1 MKKNLIIGL
10 LTIVSLLSLTYG
22 YLQKQE
28 ADEQQALAIEN
39 AKIAREAE
47 IRAGQSQKE
56 AEMQRTIAL
65 MNEAKAMKLLD
76 EVKKK
81 K

>member
-22 YLQKQE
+22 YLQKKE
-28 ADEQQALAIEN
+28 ADKQKALAIEN

-47 IRAGQSQKE
+47 IRAEQSQKE
-56 AEMQRTIAL
+56 AEEQRMIAL
-65 MNEAKAMKLLD
+65 INEAKAMKILD

>member
-28 ADEQQALAIEN
+28 ADKQKALAIEN

-47 IRAGQSQKE
+47 IRAEQSQKE
-56 AEMQRTIAL
+56 AEEQRMIAL
-65 MNEAKAMKLLD
+65 INEAKAMKILD
-76 EVKKK
+76 EVIKKK
-81 K
+81 